1 MTTGRINQV
10 TITLGSPHAH
20 THTHYAFVTRM
31 CIYICARPSRRCEK
45 SRTTECT
52 HLFSQRSCL
61 FPQVESTSFSFPKCV
76 QEQFQTL
83 GAPPQVKPPSEPF
96 YSCPFPPVFALL
108 WRKCQLSHDSL
119 PLPPFG
125 LREYRCDLASL
136 AYLKTTHNKSYV
148 VGAPNMGHQP
158 QLDCVGADLRMFLC
172 FPQVQPSASTF
183 TSFSSATLL
192 NNKTELARH
201 FGKECEKRSSL
212 FFSLLFPKSC
222 LASRCTLGELSCVQH
237 PASSVGQKRHRSFGY
252 LSEPALLGQDKTTE
266 AFLSLNLSRSSRLPE
281 RKPVCFYYSRLFAD
295 FMLVL
300 AFASSF
306 ACNPHKLSR
315 IHSFLILDIAMCGP
329 CGLPPTP
336 LDPLTPPPLAQAS
349 HKQVF
354 FS

>member
-20 THTHYAFVTRM
+20 THTLRVCHSYVYMYARVLPVAAKRAAQPN
-31 CIYICARPSRRCEK
+31 ARIS
-45 SRTTECT
+45 
-52 HLFSQRSCL
+52 
-61 FPQVESTSFSFPKCV
+61 FPNVRVCFLKLKALRFSFPKCV

-125 LREYRCDLASL
+125 LREYHCDLASL

-212 FFSLLFPKSC
+212 FFFPPLPQIMPCVSMHPWRAQ
-222 LASRCTLGELSCVQH
+222 LRVASGFQRRSKETQVFWV
-237 PASSVGQKRHRSFGY
+237 SVGTSTTWLGQNNRSFFV
-252 LSEPALLGQDKTTE
+252 A
-266 AFLSLNLSRSSRLPE
+266 
-281 RKPVCFYYSRLFAD
+281 
-295 FMLVL
+295 
-300 AFASSF
+300 
-306 ACNPHKLSR
+306 
-315 IHSFLILDIAMCGP
+315 
-329 CGLPPTP
+329 
-336 LDPLTPPPLAQAS
+336 
-349 HKQVF
+349 
-354 FS
+354 

>member
-125 LREYRCDLASL
+125 LREYHCDLASL

-212 FFSLLFPKSC
+212 FFFPPLPQIMPCVSMHPWRAQ
-222 LASRCTLGELSCVQH
+222 LRVASGFQRRSKETQVFWV
-237 PASSVGQKRHRSFGY
+237 SVGTSTTWLGQNNRSFFV
-252 LSEPALLGQDKTTE
+252 A
-266 AFLSLNLSRSSRLPE
+266 
-281 RKPVCFYYSRLFAD
+281 
-295 FMLVL
+295 
-300 AFASSF
+300 
-306 ACNPHKLSR
+306 
-315 IHSFLILDIAMCGP
+315 
-329 CGLPPTP
+329 
-336 LDPLTPPPLAQAS
+336 
-349 HKQVF
+349 
-354 FS
+354 

>member
-1 MTTGRINQV
+1 
-10 TITLGSPHAH
+10 
-20 THTHYAFVTRM
+20 
-31 CIYICARPSRRCEK
+31 
-45 SRTTECT
+45 
-52 HLFSQRSCL
+52 
-61 FPQVESTSFSFPKCV
+61 
-76 QEQFQTL
+76 
-83 GAPPQVKPPSEPF
+83 
-96 YSCPFPPVFALL
+96 
-108 WRKCQLSHDSL
+108 
-119 PLPPFG
+119 
-125 LREYRCDLASL
+125 
-136 AYLKTTHNKSYV
+136 
-148 VGAPNMGHQP
+148 MGHQP

-212 FFSLLFPKSC
+212 FFLSFLFPKSC

-336 LDPLTPPPLAQAS
+336 LDPLTPPVGPSVTQTG
-349 HKQVF
+349 VF
-354 FS
+354 FLIWTPPYTHTLFDGLNKFVSVHRWCERRKS

>member
-1 MTTGRINQV
+1 
-10 TITLGSPHAH
+10 
-20 THTHYAFVTRM
+20 
-31 CIYICARPSRRCEK
+31 
-45 SRTTECT
+45 
-52 HLFSQRSCL
+52 
-61 FPQVESTSFSFPKCV
+61 
-76 QEQFQTL
+76 
-83 GAPPQVKPPSEPF
+83 
-96 YSCPFPPVFALL
+96 
-108 WRKCQLSHDSL
+108 
-119 PLPPFG
+119 
-125 LREYRCDLASL
+125 
-136 AYLKTTHNKSYV
+136 
-148 VGAPNMGHQP
+148 MGHQP

-252 LSEPALLGQDKTTE
+252 LSELALLGQDKTTE

-315 IHSFLILDIAMCGP
+315 IHSFLILDIAMCG
-329 CGLPPTP
+329 CHVWTMWLTTYSTGPPYPPPVGPSVTQTGVFF
-336 LDPLTPPPLAQAS
+336 LIWTPPHTHTPHLMA
-349 HKQVF
+349 
-354 FS
+354 

>member
-10 TITLGSPHAH
+10 TITLGKSPRTH
-20 THTHYAFVTRM
+20 THTTRLSLV
-31 CIYICARPSRRCEK
+31 CVYVYARPSRRCEK

-108 WRKCQLSHDSL
+108 WRKRQLSHDSL
-119 PLPPFG
+119 PLPFWIA
-125 LREYRCDLASL
+125 REYRCDLASL

-212 FFSLLFPKSC
+212 FFFPSLPQIMPCVSMHPWRAQLRV
-222 LASRCTLGELSCVQH
+222 ASGFQRRSKETQVFWV
-237 PASSVGQKRHRSFGY
+237 SVGTS
-252 LSEPALLGQDKTTE
+252 ATWLGQKKTK
-266 AFLSLNLSRSSRLPE
+266 AFF
-281 RKPVCFYYSRLFAD
+281 VA
-295 FMLVL
+295 
-300 AFASSF
+300 
-306 ACNPHKLSR
+306 
-315 IHSFLILDIAMCGP
+315 
-329 CGLPPTP
+329 
-336 LDPLTPPPLAQAS
+336 
-349 HKQVF
+349 
-354 FS
+354 